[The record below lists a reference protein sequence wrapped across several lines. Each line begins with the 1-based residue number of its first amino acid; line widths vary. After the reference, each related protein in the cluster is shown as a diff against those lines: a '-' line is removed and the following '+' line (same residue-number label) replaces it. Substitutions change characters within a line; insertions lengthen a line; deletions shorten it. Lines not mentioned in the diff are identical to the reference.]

1 MFAITYAGPRGKNKS
16 IGNTAHAGFRAKG
29 AGRFDKYITPTMV
42 FVTEL
47 LAQSITA
54 AHISDKYHPRISFV
68 YTCKH

>member
-1 MFAITYAGPRGKNKS
+1 MFAITYAGSREKNKS
-16 IGNTAHAGFRAKG
+16 ISGRRAQG
-29 AGRFDKYITPTMV
+29 VLTKYITPNMV

-54 AHISDKYHPRISFV
+54 AHISDKYDPRISFV